1 MKVKSLETKI
11 DDLQIYSMKSNI
23 VFYNIPEE
31 AQEDPYSIVEAF
43 MIDNLQ
49 IPHRLLYSRN
59 NPGGKIRIDVCHR
72 LGQRKSSTRPLIVK
86 FVTQRGR
93 DMVITYG
100 KNLRGTRFA
109 ISEQLPPS
117 TREKRAAQIPL
128 LTELRSKAEKEKT
141 GDRVKLIK
149 DKLIVNSKINN
160 EVFEK
165 NPLDMMVACGE
176 PVKFDNLVH
185 SETIIEKGSVFQG
198 HLYPTHTIAE
208 ATQALRSLAQNDDI
222 AKNDHWIYAHN
233 ITGMDGQVKCG
244 YSNDEEW
251 KAGTILMELLK
262 QKGLSEVIL
271 IVTRKYGG
279 TNLGKKRFELIKKVA
294 VNAIDNFK

>member
-1 MKVKSLETKI
+1 
-11 DDLQIYSMKSNI
+11 MKSNI

-59 NPGGKIRIDVCHR
+59 NPGGEIRIDVCHR
-72 LGQRKSSTRPLIVK
+72 LGQRKSSTGPLIVK

-128 LTELRSKAEKEKT
+128 LTELRSKAEKEET

-222 AKNDHWIYAHN
+222 AKNDHWIYAYN

-244 YSNDEEW
+244 YSDDEE
-251 KAGTILMELLK
+251 
-262 QKGLSEVIL
+262 
-271 IVTRKYGG
+271 
-279 TNLGKKRFELIKKVA
+279 
-294 VNAIDNFK
+294 